1 MDVESVK
8 IILELKKLDFS
19 SFLDLEICP
28 HPAYFVFGE
37 KFEKARPRQRG
48 YIHGLSKKLDID
60 DNVELPYIV
69 GDVRRLTVGQAVEVI
84 EILKELVDRQKEEE
98 DIPLF

>member
-1 MDVESVK
+1 MDAESIKV
-8 IILELKKLDFS
+8 ILELRKLDLSEFA
-19 SFLDLEICP
+19 DIEICP
-28 HPAYFVFGE
+28 NPAYFIFGE

-48 YIHGLSKKLDID
+48 YIHGLSKKLNID

-69 GDVRRLTVGQAVEVI
+69 SDVRRLTVGQAAEVV
-84 EILKELVDRQKEEE
+84 EILKELVDKQKEEE